1 MAIDERRVDEQLL
14 IFASVGRL
22 CCVIVR
28 AVLQCLDQKL
38 QDPLDRLMEEYF
50 ERKVF
55 SVRAHLD
62 LPTHKDKVVQGKL
75 DATLKGPLRFPHG
88 HYGVAWRPLSVTLG
102 LLSVVVCLV
111 AELCVLAKIVG
122 SQQGGISFAV
132 MYFSRELFGFLI
144 RPDRFFSL
152 KNGLPFNSR
161 SFCGSTFA
169 NSSIQLGSQSPR
181 MNIMSS
187 FAA

>member
-1 MAIDERRVDEQLL
+1 VAIDERRVDEQLL

-28 AVLQCLDQKL
+28 ALLQFLEQKL
-38 QDPLDRLMEEYF
+38 QDPLDQLMEEHF

-62 LPTHKDKVVQGKL
+62 LPAHKDKIVQGKL

-88 HYGVAWRPLSVTLG
+88 HYGVAWQPLSVTLG

-122 SQQGGISFAV
+122 SQQGGIFFAALC
-132 MYFSRELFGFLI
+132 FSRELLGFLI
-144 RPDRFFSL
+144 RPDWCFSL
-152 KNGLPFNSR
+152 TNGLPSNSL

-169 NSSIQLGSQSPR
+169 NSSIQLGSRSPI